1 MVEINNFPNN
11 CDEFRGAY
19 DVMRWLH
26 GRTKGV
32 FGASENAGVYA
43 LPVAAMAV
51 QVSDG
56 TGWLADAKKN
66 GCVWWIETEETT
78 GAKLQLEIEQA
89 DGVLNRIDRV
99 VIEWET
105 TSFVTRPVVKILKGT
120 PASTAAAPALTND
133 DTVRQ
138 ISLAQIS
145 VKAGSTAITPS
156 MITDE
161 RLNKAVCGIV
171 TDHGEIDTSM
181 AFAQFEAML
190 KSVQQEL
197 AKLEA
202 GTAVELKKLVFENT
216 VVQPAAFSE
225 TNSYEDYSY
234 RAAVPLSGVNSGM
247 IPDVIFLPGDTGM
260 FAPIAASYNG
270 GIYIF
275 ASEIPETDVTIPT
288 IICWRGA

>member
-32 FGASENAGVYA
+32 FGASGNAGVYA

-56 TGWLADAKKN
+56 TGWLADAKGN

-105 TSFVTRPVVKILKGT
+105 TNFATRPVVKILKGT
-120 PASTAAAPALTND
+120 PASTAAAPVLTND
-133 DTVRQ
+133 DTTRQ
-138 ISLAQIS
+138 ISLARIA
-145 VKAGSTAITPS
+145 VKAGTTAITPS

-171 TDHGEIDTSM
+171 TDHGEIDASV
-181 AFAQFEAML
+181 AYAQFEALL
-190 KSVQQEL
+190 KSIQQEL
-197 AKLEA
+197 AELEA
-202 GTAVELKKLVFENT
+202 DTAVELKKLVFENT
-216 VVQPAAFSE
+216 VVQTAAFTE
-225 TNSYEDYSY
+225 TNSYEDFPY
-234 RAAVPLSGVNSGM
+234 RAAVPLSGVTSGM
-247 IPDVIFLPGDTGM
+247 IPEVIFLPEDVGL
-260 FAPIAASYNG
+260 FAPIAVSYNG
-270 GIYIF
+270 GIYVF
-275 ASEIPETDVTIPT
+275 ASEIPEAAVTAPT

>member
-1 MVEINNFPNN
+1 MVEIYNFPNN

-32 FGASENAGVYA
+32 FGASGNAGVYA

-51 QVSDG
+51 LVSDG
-56 TGWLADAKKN
+56 TGWLADAKGN

-105 TSFVTRPVVKILKGT
+105 TNFATRPVVKILKGT
-120 PASTAAAPALTND
+120 PASTAAAPVLTND
-133 DTVRQ
+133 DTTRQ
-138 ISLAQIS
+138 ISLARIA
-145 VKAGSTAITPS
+145 VKAGTTAITPS

-171 TDHGEIDTSM
+171 TDHGEIDASV
-181 AFAQFEAML
+181 AYAQFEALL
-190 KSVQQEL
+190 KSIQQEL
-197 AKLEA
+197 AELEA
-202 GTAVELKKLVFENT
+202 DTAVELKKLVFEST
-216 VVQPAAFSE
+216 EVQIAAFAE
-225 TNSYEDYSY
+225 TNSYADFPY
-234 RAAVPLSGVNSGM
+234 RATVPLSGVTSGM
-247 IPDVIFLPGDTGM
+247 IPEVIFLPEDVGL
-260 FAPIAASYNG
+260 FAPIAVSYNG
-270 GIYIF
+270 GIYVF
-275 ASEIPETDVTIPT
+275 ASEIPEAAVTVPT

>member
-56 TGWLADAKKN
+56 TGWLADAKEN

-105 TSFVTRPVVKILKGT
+105 TSFATRPVVKILKGT

-171 TDHGEIDTSM
+171 TDHGEVDASM
-181 AFAQFEAML
+181 AYAQFEALL

-197 AKLEA
+197 AALEA
-202 GTAVELKKLVFENT
+202 GTAVELKKLLFENT
-216 VVQPAAFSE
+216 VVESSAFTE
-225 TNSYEDYSY
+225 TNSYEDWPF
-234 RAAVPLSGVNSGM
+234 RAAVPLMGITSGM
-247 IPDVIFLPGDTGM
+247 IPEVVFRPGDTGL
-260 FAPIAASYNG
+260 FAPVAVSYNG

-275 ASEIPETDVTIPT
+275 ASEIPEDTVTIPT
-288 IICWRGA
+288 ILCWRGA

>member
-26 GRTKGV
+26 GRTSGV
-32 FGASENAGVYA
+32 FGASGNAAVSA
-43 LPVAAMAV
+43 LAVATMAV

-66 GCVWWIETEETT
+66 GCVWWIETEELT
-78 GAKLQLEIEQA
+78 GAKLQLTIDQA

-105 TSFVTRPVVKILKGT
+105 TSFATRPVVKILKGT
-120 PASTAAAPALTND
+120 PASTAAAPVLTND

-138 ISLAQIS
+138 IALARIS
-145 VKAGSTAITPS
+145 VNAGTTAITPS

-171 TDHGEIDTSM
+171 TDHGEIDTSV
-181 AFAQFEAML
+181 AYAQFEALL

-197 AKLEA
+197 AELEA
-202 GTAVELKKLVFENT
+202 GTGVELKKLLFQNT
-216 VVQPAAFSE
+216 VVQTSAFSE
-225 TNSYEDYSY
+225 TYSYEDFPY
-234 RAAVPLSGVNSGM
+234 RAAVSLSGVTSGM
-247 IPDVIFLPGDTGM
+247 IPEVIFLPSDAGI
-260 FAPIAASYNG
+260 FAPVAASYNG

-275 ASEIPETDVTIPT
+275 ASEIPENAVTIPT